1 MRTLLSLFIV
11 VLFVPG
17 CRNHMENA
25 TNNITPFGLEDTYT
39 ITYGGRSYS
48 AVRTIVYKAA
58 NQHCEKQG
66 KYFSIQNEEKRTGIQ
81 PNIAGVLIMHSNV
94 ELVFKCNQR
103 DDQEFK
109 KVDRQEVTSYGTCFA
124 VSPTE
129 VLTSHHVVAG
139 ADVVTVQFQGG
150 GDIEAS
156 IAGKSQATDL
166 AVLEV
171 RGKTPLSLP
180 LAASRS
186 LAVGDS
192 VFTVGFPATFLLGE
206 EAKFTEGSVSSLTG
220 IQGDASYFQM
230 SVPIQPGNSGGPVV
244 NMDGE
249 VVGIVAATAAVE
261 VFYSRIGALPQ
272 NINWASKSDY
282 ARLLFEVPSN
292 SKKTT
297 SRQEA
302 IERVRSAVCKVKA
315 TVH

>member
-1 MRTLLSLFIV
+1 
-11 VLFVPG
+11 
-17 CRNHMENA
+17 MERA
-25 TNNITPFGLEDTYT
+25 TNNITPFGSEDTYT
-39 ITYGGRSYS
+39 ITYGGRTYS
-48 AVRTIVYKAA
+48 SVRTIVYKAA
-58 NQHCEKQG
+58 NQYCEKQG
-66 KYFSIQNEEKRTGIQ
+66 RYFSIQNEEKRTGPQ
-81 PNIAGVLIMHSNV
+81 PFLNTVIMHSNV
-94 ELVFKCNQR
+94 ELVFKCIQR
-103 DDQEFK
+103 EGQEVK
-109 KVDRQEVTSYGTCFA
+109 KVDPQKVTSYGTCFA

-129 VLTSHHVVAG
+129 VLTSHHVVTG

-192 VFTVGFPATFLLGE
+192 VFTVGFPAISLLGE

-261 VFYSRIGALPQ
+261 VFYSSIGALPQ